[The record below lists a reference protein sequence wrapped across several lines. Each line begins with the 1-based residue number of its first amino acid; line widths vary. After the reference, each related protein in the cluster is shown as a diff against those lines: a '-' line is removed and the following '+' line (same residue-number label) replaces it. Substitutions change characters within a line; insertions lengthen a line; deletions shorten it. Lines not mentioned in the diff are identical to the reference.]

1 MIVKLT
7 MEGASGSADTPK
19 EEKPAKSEGGG
30 GDGGGGVAQKDIDK
44 IAKLKEF
51 MAKQQIDEKDLPR
64 SYRGS
69 SRGRGRGRGDRHGM
83 NGVGNF

>member
-1 MIVKLT
+1 
-7 MEGASGSADTPK
+7 MEGASASGDTPK

-51 MAKQQIDEKDLPR
+51 MA
-64 SYRGS
+64 
-69 SRGRGRGRGDRHGM
+69 